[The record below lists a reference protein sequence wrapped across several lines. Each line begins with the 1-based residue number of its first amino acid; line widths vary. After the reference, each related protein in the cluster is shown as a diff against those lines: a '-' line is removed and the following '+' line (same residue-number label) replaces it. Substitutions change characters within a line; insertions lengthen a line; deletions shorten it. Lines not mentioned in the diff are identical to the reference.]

1 MDFVTVNDVTLHY
14 KSTGVSNSDTLV
26 LLFIHSL
33 GCDMRI
39 WDDVLPRLTPY
50 FHVICFDLRGHGLSD
65 APPVPYS
72 MPELAG
78 DVIGLLDHLN
88 IQNAILVGTS
98 VGGMIAL
105 QTALDYPE
113 RISALILCDTA
124 AKIATPDYWDE
135 RINNLRQH
143 GMAYMA
149 DTILARWFAPDFAQR
164 FPAAYTGYHHLLT
177 RMPLEG
183 YIGTCFALRNADL
196 RERLTEI
203 AVPVLVMCGAE
214 DAATTPEMGQTLAD
228 NLPDGR
234 FVLIENAGHTPSV
247 EQPKAVADAILH
259 FIAHLTNAQPD
270 DKYNRGMRIRRAVLG
285 DAHVNRAEANKTDFD
300 TDFQRFI
307 TEMAWGAVWARPG
320 LDRITRHLLTITML
334 AALGKE
340 HELAMH
346 IRATQNT
353 GVTPEQI
360 KEVFLQVA
368 VYAGVPAANS
378 AFGIAKKVYAELNQT
393 IEEQ

>member
-1 MDFVTVNDVTLHY
+1 MDFVTINDVGVTLHY
-14 KSTGVSNSDTLV
+14 KSEGTSNGETLV
-26 LLFIHSL
+26 FIHSL

-39 WDDVLPRLTPY
+39 WDEVVPHLTPD
-50 FHVICFDLRGHGLSD
+50 FRVIRFDIRGHGLSD
-65 APPVPYS
+65 APPAPYS
-72 MPELAG
+72 MPELAR
-78 DVIGLLDHLN
+78 DVAGLLDHLS
-88 IQNAILVGTS
+88 ISNAVLIGTS

-113 RISALILCDTA
+113 RVTALVLCDTA

-135 RINNLRQH
+135 RINTLRQH
-143 GMAYMA
+143 GMAHMA
-149 DTILARWFAPDFAQR
+149 DTILARWFAPDFAQHY
-164 FPAAYTGYHHLLT
+164 PAAYRGYRHMLS

-183 YIGTCFALRNADL
+183 YIGTCFALRDADL
-196 RERLTEI
+196 RGRLAEI
-203 AVPVLVMCGAE
+203 TVPVLVMCGAE
-214 DAATTPEMGQTLAD
+214 DAATTPEMGHALA
-228 NLPDGR
+228 NSLPDGR

-247 EQPKAVADAILH
+247 EQPDAVADAILE
-259 FIAHLTNAQPD
+259 FMGRNMDAQPHD
-270 DKYNRGMRIRRAVLG
+270 PYSRGMRIRRAVLG

-300 TDFQRFI
+300 ADFQRFI
-307 TEMAWGAVWARPG
+307 TETAWGAVWARPG
-320 LDRITRHLLTITML
+320 LDRVTRHLLTITML

-368 VYAGVPAANS
+368 IYAGVPAANS
-378 AFGIAKKVYAELNQT
+378 AFGIAKKIYAELNQT
-393 IEEQ
+393 TEEQ